1 MFGCYNFFRRESTLE
16 TKSEIFWDQHAY
28 STCSGL
34 KTLYVCNFYNPDEG
48 DAISLEY
55 FERSFQWIGGNT
67 SSDNLDCRRHEPPW
81 IWLEAQLPIS
91 NVSFPWANLK
101 IRWLS
106 WRSWLSLHVTYNQS
120 YVGLFNVLDL
130 FITNGSLT
138 IKTRVIRGIIDHDAV
153 FVEGINIKAT
163 LNKQKRR
170 MFPCIEKQ
178 TGVP

>member
-1 MFGCYNFFRRESTLE
+1 M
-16 TKSEIFWDQHAY
+16 
-28 STCSGL
+28 
-34 KTLYVCNFYNPDEG
+34 
-48 DAISLEY
+48 
-55 FERSFQWIGGNT
+55 
-67 SSDNLDCRRHEPPW
+67 
-81 IWLEAQLPIS
+81 
-91 NVSFPWANLK
+91 
-101 IRWLS
+101 
-106 WRSWLSLHVTYNQS
+106 
-120 YVGLFNVLDL
+120 GLFNVLDL